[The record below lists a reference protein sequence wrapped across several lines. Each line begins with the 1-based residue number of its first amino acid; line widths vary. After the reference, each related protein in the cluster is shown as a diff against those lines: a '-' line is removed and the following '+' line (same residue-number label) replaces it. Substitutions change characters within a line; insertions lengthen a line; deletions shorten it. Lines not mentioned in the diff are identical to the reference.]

1 MALVDQ
7 LEKMF
12 TPVVT
17 GLGCILWGVEYIAH
31 NHSATLR
38 IYIDKVGG
46 ANIDDCERVSRQVS
60 ALMDVEDPIE
70 AAYRLEVSTPGLE
83 RRFFLLDQLTAY
95 IGQEIRVRIHSRGM
109 GRKRNF
115 VGRLLSVNATEQSF
129 VIHEQDSASEQVF
142 LWRDI
147 DKCSLIYHFED

>member
-12 TPVVT
+12 TPVIS
-17 GLGCILWGVEYIAH
+17 GLGCLLWGIEYIAH
-31 NHSATLR
+31 NRSATLR
-38 IYIDKVGG
+38 IYIDKIGG

-83 RRFFLLDQLTAY
+83 RRFFLLDQMIAY
-95 IGQEIRVRIHSRGM
+95 IGQDVRVRIHSLGM

-115 VGRLLSVNATEQSF
+115 AGQLLIVDPNGQTLT
-129 VIHEQDSASEQVF
+129 IKDQDTASEQLF

>member
-7 LEKMF
+7 LETMF

-17 GLGCILWGVEYIAH
+17 GLGCILWGVEYITH

-70 AAYRLEVSTPGLE
+70 LAYRLEVSTPGLE
-83 RRFFLLDQLTAY
+83 RRFFLLTQMPAY
-95 IGQEIRVRIHSRGM
+95 IGQDIRVRVHSRGM

-115 VGRLLSVNATEQSF
+115 MGRLLAIDLTAESVTIQ
-129 VIHEQDSASEQVF
+129 EQDSEAEQVF
-142 LWRDI
+142 QWRDI
-147 DKCSLIYHFED
+147 DKSSLVYHFGN

>member
-17 GLGCILWGVEYIAH
+17 GLGCGLWGIEYIAH

-38 IYIDKVGG
+38 IFVDKVGG

-83 RRFFLLDQLTAY
+83 RRFFTLAQMHGY
-95 IGQEIRVRIHSRGM
+95 VGQDIRVRIHSRGM

-115 VGRLLSVNATEQSF
+115 SGQLLRIDAEGQSF
-129 VIHEQDSASEQVF
+129 VINDQDSAVEQSF